1 MASDAR
7 YRFGPLER
15 RGLIGGWRSGQV
27 AGVGTGLAAA
37 VGLVRA
43 DPRLAGV
50 AAALLCL
57 AVSFAVVSWSVRGR
71 TIEQWLPVVAG
82 WTGRRVRGAHRFRSA
97 VPVLGLPGPS
107 PARRRSGSGPDLIPG
122 PEEATDP
129 LAESKAGGK
138 GAGSSPQT
146 LAGCRILAPRVEDG
160 ARRVGVVHDARAQTY
175 SAVLAMAG
183 AGLPLLGNEE
193 RHARIAA
200 WAEVLAGL
208 AREGSAL
215 HRVQWVERSLP
226 GPALPA
232 GPQALCGPGP
242 AQRSY
247 EELLE
252 TVGAK
257 LEHHEVLLAVSVRAE
272 RGPRFRGDGADAGA
286 CAALVRELRSF
297 ETQLE
302 DAGFPSLGAL
312 APRALV
318 LCLRNVIDVRPRP
331 LGMGGPGVAPWW
343 PWPLASETTWASY
356 RTGGTWHAT
365 YWVAEWP
372 RLPVGPDFLGPV
384 LLQGPKRRAV
394 AVTMEPL
401 GPERALRQAEHD
413 RTAHLA
419 DAELR
424 RRVGYLTTARRRREH
439 ESAAARELELAD
451 GHAPYRFS
459 GYITVTAET
468 ATELETS
475 CRRLEQAAA
484 HARLSLLRLFGQQ
497 DEAFTWTLPLARGLA

>member
-1 MASDAR
+1 VAGEAR

-15 RGLIGGWRSGQV
+15 RGVVGGWRGSQLAWV
-27 AGVGTGLAAA
+27 AGGLVVA

-43 DPRLAGV
+43 DPRLTGV
-50 AAALLCL
+50 VAALLCL
-57 AVSFAVVSWSVRGR
+57 LASFGAVTWPVRGR
-71 TIEQWLPVVAG
+71 TIEQWLPVVAR
-82 WTGRRVRGAHRFRSA
+82 WTGRRLRGADRFRSS
-97 VPVLGLPGPS
+97 VPVLGLPA
-107 PARRRSGSGPDLIPG
+107 PAPAFRQPGSGPDPLSG
-122 PEEATDP
+122 VKVGSRRAGAFPE
-129 LAESKAGGK
+129 
-138 GAGSSPQT
+138 T
-146 LAGCRILAPRVEDG
+146 LAGCRILSPPVEDG
-160 ARRVGVVHDARAQTY
+160 GLRVGVVHDARSQTY

-183 AGLPLLGNEE
+183 AGLPLLGTEE
-193 RHARIAA
+193 RHARIGA

-208 AREGSAL
+208 AREGSAI

-226 GPALPA
+226 GPSLPA
-232 GPQALCGPGP
+232 GPRALSGPEH
-242 AQRSY
+242 ARRSY
-247 EELLE
+247 AELLE
-252 TVGAK
+252 TVGARS
-257 LEHHEVLLAVSVRAE
+257 EHHEVLLALSVRAE
-272 RGPRFRGDGADAGA
+272 RAARSRGRGADAVA
-286 CAALVRELRSF
+286 CATLVHELRSF

-302 DAGFPSLGAL
+302 SAGFPSLGAL
-312 APRALV
+312 APRGLV
-318 LCLRNVIDVRPRP
+318 LCLRNVIEESPTP
-331 LGMGGPGVAPWW
+331 LGTGGPGLAPWW
-343 PWPLASETTWASY
+343 PWPLATETTWASY

-372 RLPVGPDFLGPV
+372 RLPVGPDFLAPV

-439 ESAAARELELAD
+439 ETAAARELELAD

-459 GYITVTAET
+459 GYITVTAAT
-468 ATELETS
+468 APELETS

-484 HARLSLLRLFGQQ
+484 HARLSLLRLFGEQ

>member
-1 MASDAR
+1 
-7 YRFGPLER
+7 
-15 RGLIGGWRSGQV
+15 
-27 AGVGTGLAAA
+27 
-37 VGLVRA
+37 
-43 DPRLAGV
+43 
-50 AAALLCL
+50 
-57 AVSFAVVSWSVRGR
+57 
-71 TIEQWLPVVAG
+71 
-82 WTGRRVRGAHRFRSA
+82 
-97 VPVLGLPGPS
+97 
-107 PARRRSGSGPDLIPG
+107 
-122 PEEATDP
+122 
-129 LAESKAGGK
+129 
-138 GAGSSPQT
+138 
-146 LAGCRILAPRVEDG
+146 
-160 ARRVGVVHDARAQTY
+160 
-175 SAVLAMAG
+175 MAG
-183 AGLPLLGNEE
+183 AGFPLLGNEE
-193 RHARIAA
+193 RHARVAA

-208 AREGSAL
+208 AREGSAV

-226 GPALPA
+226 GPPLPA
-232 GPQALCGPGP
+232 GPQGLGGPAH

-257 LEHHEVLLAVSVRAE
+257 SEHHEVLLALSVRAE
-272 RGPRFRGDGADAGA
+272 RGARSRGGGADAVA
-286 CAALVRELRSF
+286 CASLVRELRSF

-302 DAGFPSLGAL
+302 DAGFPSLGTL

-318 LCLRNVIDVRPRP
+318 LCLRNVIDVCPRP
-331 LGMGGPGVAPWW
+331 LATGGPGVAPWW

-424 RRVGYLTTARRRREH
+424 RRVGFLTTARRRREH
-439 ESAAARELELAD
+439 ESAASRELELAD

-459 GYITVTAET
+459 GYITVTAAT

>member
-1 MASDAR
+1 MASEAR

-43 DPRLAGV
+43 DSRLAGV
-50 AAALLCL
+50 VAALLCL
-57 AVSFAVVSWSVRGR
+57 GVSFAMVSWSVRGR

-82 WTGRRVRGAHRFRSA
+82 WTGRRVRGAHRFRSS

-107 PARRRSGSGPDLIPG
+107 PASRRSGSGPN
-122 PEEATDP
+122 P
-129 LAESKAGGK
+129 LTEGE
-138 GAGSSPQT
+138 GAGSSPRT

-160 ARRVGVVHDARAQTY
+160 GRRVGVVHDARAQTY

-215 HRVQWVERSLP
+215 HRVQWVERCLP
-226 GPALPA
+226 GPPLPGA
-232 GPQALCGPGP
+232 PQALCGPGH

-247 EELLE
+247 QELLD

-257 LEHHEVLLAVSVRAE
+257 LEHHEVLLAISVRPE
-272 RGPRFRGDGADAGA
+272 RGARSRGGGADAVA
-286 CAALVRELRSF
+286 CASLVRELRSF

-331 LGMGGPGVAPWW
+331 LGTGGPAVAPWW
-343 PWPLASETTWASY
+343 PWPLASETTWTSY

-384 LLQGPKRRAV
+384 LLQGPKRRTV

-459 GYITVTAET
+459 GYVTVTAET